1 VIRYVDRD
9 TLCRLW
15 YVM

>member
-1 VIRYVDRD
+1 MD

-15 YVM
+15 PDL